1 MNWPNESAGY
11 RRARDELLQAEVE
24 LRRQEEAVAA
34 QRRALPLG
42 GELTGDYVF
51 DAASGPVAFAELFT
65 EGKDT
70 LYLYNFMF
78 IRGEQ
83 GAPLEVACPSCT
95 SIIDAMDGA
104 FRHLLDR
111 VDVAIVAKAPIEQFA
126 EWGKE
131 RGWRFAPLYS
141 SSQTTFNRDYNAESA
156 EGAQLP
162 IAHVFTRSDGR
173 IHHRWSSE
181 LFTAGSDP
189 GEHPRHVDY
198 MWPIWKVLDL
208 TPAGRGTDWHP
219 RYGYEHVRESVGS

>member
-1 MNWPNESAGY
+1 MTMNWPNQSEEY
-11 RRARDELLQAEVE
+11 RRARDELLQAEIE

-42 GELTGDYVF
+42 GEVTGDYVF
-51 DAASGPVAFAELFT
+51 DSPLGQVTFAELFAR
-65 EGKDT
+65 GKDT

-78 IRGEQ
+78 IPGKQ
-83 GAPLEVACPSCT
+83 GLPLEVACPSCT

-111 VDVAIVAKAPIEQFA
+111 IDVAIVAKAPIAQFEA
-126 EWGKE
+126 WGNE

-141 SSQTTFNRDYNAESA
+141 SSRTTFNRDYNAETDES
-156 EGAQLP
+156 GQRP
-162 IAHVFTRSDGR
+162 VAHVFTRTDGR

-181 LFTAGSDP
+181 LLAAAPDP
-189 GEHPRHVDY
+189 GQHPRHVDY

-208 TPAGRGTDWHP
+208 TSDGRGTDWHP
-219 RYGYEHVRESVGS
+219 RYHYDS

>member
-1 MNWPNESAGY
+1 MKWPNESDTY
-11 RRARDELLQAEVE
+11 RRSRDELLDAEIE

-42 GELTGDYVF
+42 GEVTGDYVF
-51 DAASGPVAFAELFT
+51 ESLSGPVTFAELFAN
-65 EGKDT
+65 GRDT

-78 IRGEQ
+78 IPGERGL
-83 GAPLEVACPSCT
+83 PLEVACPSCT

-111 VDVAIVAKAPIEQFA
+111 VDIAVVAKAPIAQFGA
-126 EWGKE
+126 WGTE

-141 SSQTTFNRDYNAESA
+141 SSGTSFNRDYNAES
-156 EGAQLP
+156 EDGAQLP
-162 IAHVFTRSDGR
+162 VAHVFTRTDEK

-181 LFTAGSDP
+181 LFAATRDP
-189 GEHPRHVDY
+189 GQHPRHVDY

-208 TPAGRGTDWHP
+208 IPEGRGTDWDP
-219 RYGYEHVRESVGS
+219 RYRYDG